1 MWHPS
6 AMKRKLLWAAAGT
19 ALVAVVVI
27 GLIQAGGGTS
37 QPASKAASPTDA
49 RRALAGAPAPLAS
62 LHRQSNRILGGG
74 TDAFDARLASLKGYP
89 VIVNKWAS
97 WCGPCRFEFPSFQ
110 ALSVKYGK
118 QVAFVGLNAGD
129 NRGDARKFIAR
140 FPVSYPSYED
150 PDEKIARTIRAP
162 ANYPITVFFDRRGKI
177 DFVHQGGY
185 PNEAKLDEDIR
196 RYALGA

>member
-1 MWHPS
+1 MR
-6 AMKRKLLWAAAGT
+6 RKLLWTAAGV
-19 ALVAVVVI
+19 ALAAVVVV
-27 GLIQAGGGTS
+27 GLLQAGGGTT
-37 QPASKAASPTDA
+37 QPASKAANPVAT
-49 RRALAGAPAPLAS
+49 RRALEGAPAPLAS
-62 LHRQSNRILGGG
+62 LHRQADQLLGGG
-74 TDAFDARLASLKGYP
+74 EKAFDARIASLKGYP
-89 VIVNKWAS
+89 VVVNKWAS

-110 ALSVKYGK
+110 ALGVKYGK

-129 NRGDARKFIAR
+129 NRGDAAKFVKR

-177 DFVHQGGY
+177 VFVHQGGY
-185 PNEAKLDEDIR
+185 PTEAKLDEDIR